1 MKYAGIVT
9 IMLREDLLDPAG
21 KAVKGS
27 LQQLG
32 FSSVEDVRVGKQIK
46 VVLQADDPDTALAQ
60 LEEMCKK
67 LLVNPVTE
75 DYDKMLMALPDEE

>member
-1 MKYAGIVT
+1 VKYAGIVT

>member
-21 KAVKGS
+21 KAVIGS

-32 FSSVEDVRVGKQIK
+32 FSSVENVRVGKQVK
-46 VVLQADDPDTALAQ
+46 VVIEADGPDTALAQ

-75 DYDKMLMALPDEE
+75 DYDTMLMALPDES

>member
-21 KAVKGS
+21 KAVIGS

-32 FSSVEDVRVGKQIK
+32 FSSVENVRVGKQVK
-46 VVLQADDPDTALAQ
+46 VVIEADGPDTALAQ
-60 LEEMCKK
+60 LEEMCKR

-75 DYDKMLMALPDEE
+75 DYDTMLMALPDEG

>member
-21 KAVKGS
+21 KAVIGS

-32 FSSVEDVRVGKQIK
+32 FSSVENVRVGKQVK
-46 VVLQADDPDTALAQ
+46 VVIEADGPDTALAQ

-75 DYDKMLMALPDEE
+75 DYDTMLMALPDEG

>member
-1 MKYAGIVT
+1 MKFAGIVT

-32 FSSVEDVRVGKQIK
+32 FSSVEDVRVGKQVK
-46 VVLQADDPDTALAQ
+46 VVIEADGPEAALAQ

-75 DYDKMLMALPDEE
+75 DYDTMLMALPDE

>member
-32 FSSVEDVRVGKQIK
+32 FGSVEDVRVGKQIK
-46 VVLQADDPDTALAQ
+46 VTLEADDPDAALAL